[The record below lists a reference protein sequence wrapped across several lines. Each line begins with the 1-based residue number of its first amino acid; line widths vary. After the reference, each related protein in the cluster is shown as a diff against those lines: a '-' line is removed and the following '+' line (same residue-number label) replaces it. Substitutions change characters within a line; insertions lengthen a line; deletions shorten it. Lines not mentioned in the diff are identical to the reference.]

1 MRWSFSTL
9 PVKRIILDENIPH
22 ALKSALVGHFVTSVQ
37 EQGWGG
43 IQNGQL
49 MALLEGRFDVFITAD
64 KNLRYQQNLASRK
77 IAIIEMPFNSRRRL
91 LPLAGK
97 ILEAVVSAKNNSYIV
112 IEA

>member
-1 MRWSFSTL
+1 MPWSFSIS

-22 ALKSALVGHFVTSVQ
+22 ALKSALVGHLVTSVQ

-49 MALLEGRFDVFITAD
+49 MALMEGKFDVFITAD
-64 KNLRYQQNLASRK
+64 KNLRYQQNLASRR

-91 LPLAGK
+91 LPLTDK
-97 ILEAVVSAKNNSYIV
+97 ILEAIARSGSRSYIV
-112 IEA
+112 LEE